1 MTAGAGTAGNAA
13 GGVASMA
20 GGAGQGTGAGGAT
33 SVTGGA
39 SGAGATGNGGQASIV
54 GGAAGSTN
62 GTGGATLVTGGVA
75 TGTGTGG
82 AVTITGGASA
92 GASGT
97 AGAAAIDAGAATGGT
112 AATVNIGDANAL
124 AVYVARGPLKS
135 VIYGSTTAALGTTQN
150 STPTAAQLLG
160 GVVTQ
165 TGQAGGGTVTTPTG
179 TVLSSA
185 MPRTPVAGDTFN
197 CLFANLGG
205 GQTLTITAGASGMTV
220 IGTAA
225 IGSGKNATLTFVN
238 VSANTW
244 NCYVVVSA

>member
-1 MTAGAGTAGNAA
+1 MCAACWAVRFGEKEPVRVKGADVETCCYCGGPAGAG
-13 GGVASMA
+13 
-20 GGAGQGTGAGGAT
+20 
-33 SVTGGA
+33 
-39 SGAGATGNGGQASIV
+39 
-54 GGAAGSTN
+54 
-62 GTGGATLVTGGVA
+62 
-75 TGTGTGG
+75 
-82 AVTITGGASA
+82 
-92 GASGT
+92 
-97 AGAAAIDAGAATGGT
+97 
-112 AATVNIGDANAL
+112 
-124 AVYVARGPLKS
+124 
-135 VIYGSTTAALGTTQN
+135 IYGSTTAALGTTQN